1 MKTLSARHGLSVRH
15 GIVARHGLSARHG
28 IVALLLGAATLVACA
43 GSNPPEDV
51 GPPPAPPTDSAPP
64 ATTPAAQT
72 TAAPVATQTAE
83 PVVTAAPTAE
93 PTAAP
98 TAVASAAP
106 TSTVSEPAGANLHVG
121 SMSVDGL
128 TLEDLACKADGL
140 GMLGS
145 MIVVGSI
152 AKKKAALNACGK
164 GKPRVTWTA
173 TKGTI
178 GTVTVKADNNAKME
192 ACVGKALKGTA
203 APFEG
208 ECAATLVLGK

>member
-1 MKTLSARHGLSVRH
+1 MKTRPLSARHAFS
-15 GIVARHGLSARHG
+15 
-28 IVALLLGAATLVACA
+28 ALLFAFAASLAACA
-43 GSNPPEDV
+43 GSDPVPDN
-51 GPPPAPPTDSAPP
+51 GPPPVYSSEVPPPVTATVGQPTAAPT
-64 ATTPAAQT
+64 ATQ
-72 TAAPVATQTAE
+72 TAAPVA
-83 PVVTAAPTAE
+83 TAAPTAE

-106 TSTVSEPAGANLHVG
+106 TKAVSEPAGANLHVG
-121 SMSVDGL
+121 SMAVDGL

-192 ACVGKALKGTA
+192 ACVAKALKGTQ

>member
-1 MKTLSARHGLSVRH
+1 MKTLSV
-15 GIVARHGLSARHG
+15 RHG

-43 GSNPPEDV
+43 GSNTPEDV
-51 GPPPAPPTDSAPP
+51 GPPPPPPTDSAPP

-106 TSTVSEPAGANLHVG
+106 TSTVSQPAGAPPLRP
-121 SMSVDGL
+121 MSVGGPP
-128 TLEDLACKADGL
+128 LEDPPCKADGL

-164 GKPRVTWTA
+164 GKPRATWTA
-173 TKGTI
+173 TKGAI

-192 ACVGKALKGTA
+192 ACVAKALKGTA

>member
-1 MKTLSARHGLSVRH
+1 
-15 GIVARHGLSARHG
+15 
-28 IVALLLGAATLVACA
+28 
-43 GSNPPEDV
+43 
-51 GPPPAPPTDSAPP
+51 
-64 ATTPAAQT
+64 
-72 TAAPVATQTAE
+72 
-83 PVVTAAPTAE
+83 
-93 PTAAP
+93 
-98 TAVASAAP
+98 
-106 TSTVSEPAGANLHVG
+106 
-121 SMSVDGL
+121 MSVDGL

-152 AKKKAALNACGK
+152 SKKKTAINACGK

-192 ACVGKALKGTA
+192 TCVAKALKGTQ

-208 ECAATLVLGK
+208 ECAATLVLGQ

>member
-1 MKTLSARHGLSVRH
+1 MKTLSV
-15 GIVARHGLSARHG
+15 RHG

-43 GSNPPEDV
+43 GSNTPEDV
-51 GPPPAPPTDSAPP
+51 GPPPPPPTDSAPP

-72 TAAPVATQTAE
+72 TAAPTVE
-83 PVVTAAPTAE
+83 PVVTAAPTPTAT

-106 TSTVSEPAGANLHVG
+106 TSTLSEPAGANLHVG

-164 GKPRVTWTA
+164 GKPRATWTA

-178 GTVTVKADNNAKME
+178 GTVTVKADNNANPTQPVICLLMQSPPLLLPLCHE
-192 ACVGKALKGTA
+192 
-203 APFEG
+203 
-208 ECAATLVLGK
+208 